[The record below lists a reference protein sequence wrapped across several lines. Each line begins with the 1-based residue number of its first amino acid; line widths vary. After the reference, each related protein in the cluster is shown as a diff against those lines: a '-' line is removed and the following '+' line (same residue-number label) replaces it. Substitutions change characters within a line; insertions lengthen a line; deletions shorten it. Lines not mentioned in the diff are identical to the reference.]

1 MPDLPYSVDDAIQYL
16 SSSDSSM
23 AALIHAVGPFEG
35 GLRPAPSPFEA
46 LCEAV
51 AYQQLSG
58 KAAATIYGRF
68 RALTDESNPL
78 DPILVAKLP
87 DGALRGA
94 GLSGA
99 KTVAIKDLAAKT
111 LDGTVPGQAELA
123 PLDDDEII
131 DRLTQVKGV
140 GPWSVKMY
148 LMFRLGRPDVL
159 PQTDLGIRKG
169 IMRTY
174 GLKEMPPPKE
184 VIQIAEPWRPYRT
197 LACWFLWRSL
207 ELGDDAL
214 ILPGA

>member
-35 GLRPAPSPFEA
+35 GLRPALSPFEA

-197 LACWFLWRSL
+197 LASWYLWRSL